1 MKYIRLNSA
10 FLALAIMATPTVA
23 DISDEANACID
34 ELIRRVGNVGGEV
47 LGQEFSEAAI
57 MVRLRDANGGVYEC
71 LVWSGPEIADFRQV
85 SGEGTMADDGGG
97 AMAGASAAPVVSGSQ
112 RVQFAAGTSGAAM
125 SGTLNPNS
133 SVSYVLGA
141 ADGQFMRIDVG
152 SRGGALD
159 YKIFNPDGSL
169 LLDLNSSDTPY
180 QGQLWQS
187 GDHVVE
193 IVNSGAQPVTV
204 DIGIGIEYPF
214 LGRLL

>member
-1 MKYIRLNSA
+1 MNYIRRS
-10 FLALAIMATPTVA
+10 FLFLTLAITATPTVA

-34 ELIRRVGNVGGEV
+34 ELRCRVGNVGCEV

-57 MVRLRDANGGVYEC
+57 RVRLRDTNGGVYEC

-85 SGEGTMADDGGG
+85 SGEGAMADDGGG
-97 AMAGASAAPVVSGSQ
+97 AMAGASAPPVVSGEQ

-125 SGTLNPNS
+125 SGSLNPDT

-141 ADGQFMRIDVG
+141 ADGQFMRVDVG

-169 LLDLNSSDTPY
+169 LLDLISSDTPY

-193 IVNSGAQPVTV
+193 VVNAGAQPVSF
-204 DIGIGIEYPF
+204 DIGIGIE
-214 LGRLL
+214 